1 MLDSTSY
8 DKHTLFS
15 VHNSF
20 CDASGEE
27 AEFKP
32 PWKIFGQ
39 FEIFVS
45 ISYIQY
51 LNTFF
56 FELKV
61 CGYLAF
67 KAEAKIHRIIVVNLH
82 ILASAL
88 IVSFNFSLS
97 FTFWQMA
104 SSLDLDDDKMFLSL
118 LYLDHLC
125 LLHQDT

>member
-1 MLDSTSY
+1 MLM
-8 DKHTLFS
+8 L
-15 VHNSF
+15 
-20 CDASGEE
+20 
-27 AEFKP
+27 
-32 PWKIFGQ
+32 
-39 FEIFVS
+39 
-45 ISYIQY
+45 
-51 LNTFF
+51 
-56 FELKV
+56 
-61 CGYLAF
+61 

-125 LLHQDT
+125 LLHQVT